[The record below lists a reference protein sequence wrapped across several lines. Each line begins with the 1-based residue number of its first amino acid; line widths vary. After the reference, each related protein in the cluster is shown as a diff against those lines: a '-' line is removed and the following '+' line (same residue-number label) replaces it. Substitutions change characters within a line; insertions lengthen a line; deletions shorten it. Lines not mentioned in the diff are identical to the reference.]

1 MKKYIFIGM
10 LATLF
15 ACNQNTEI
23 STEKSKDMTENP
35 LLKEF
40 NTPFGAPPFAIIKPE
55 HYIPAIKEAIKEHN
69 QEIEAIINNSEEPS
83 FENTIEAIDNSG
95 SLLSRIAPVLGN
107 LTSAETNEE
116 LMLVEKEAS
125 PILIEHDD
133 EVKLNEKLFAR
144 IKVVY
149 DKKNELN
156 LNQEQ
161 TALLEKFY
169 TNFVRGGANL
179 NEEDKVKLQKINK
192 DLAMLSIKFGDN
204 VLAETN
210 AFELVVDNKE
220 DLAGLPQGVIDGAAA
235 TATEKGYEGKWVFTT
250 QKPSLIP
257 FLMYSEKRELRK
269 QMQDAYLMR
278 GDNDNENDN
287 KEIIKQIIT
296 LRHQKA
302 NILGFDNY
310 AFYVLDNNMAK
321 TPDKVTE
328 LIDKIMAA
336 STKKAKEELAD
347 LQELVK
353 RDGKDFNLEYYD
365 WSYYAEKLKKEKY
378 DVSDEILQP
387 YFEKNN
393 VREGAFMVANK
404 LYGLQF
410 EKIDSV
416 PVYHSDVETYLVK
429 EADGTQIG
437 ILYMDFFVRP
447 GKKSGA
453 WMTSYR
459 KQSKNNG
466 ENIMPIISTVFNFA
480 KPIEGKPALL
490 TFDDVQTVFHEFGH
504 ALHGLLSNCTY
515 VTLSGTAV
523 ARDFVEL
530 PSQVMENWGRDPQV
544 LKLYAK
550 HYETGE
556 AISDEL
562 IAKIDAS
569 SKFNQGFITTE
580 FIAAAILDMDW
591 HTKITDFDNIDVRAF
606 ENKSLTEMGLIP
618 EIKVRYRSTYFSHI
632 FQGGY
637 AVGYYGYI
645 WAAILDADAFQAFKE
660 TSIFDQET
668 AAKFRDNV
676 ISRGGTDDPM
686 KLYIQFRG
694 REPKIDALLNNRGL
708 N

>member
-1 MKKYIFIGM
+1 MKKYLFIGI
-10 LATLF
+10 LATVF
-15 ACNQNTEI
+15 ACNQNTEVNKEN
-23 STEKSKDMTENP
+23 SDDMTENP

-40 NTPFGAPPFAIIKPE
+40 NTPFGVAPFNLIKPE
-55 HYIPAIKEAIKEHN
+55 HYIPALKQAIKEHN
-69 QEIEAIINNSEEPS
+69 LEIEAIANNTEEPS
-83 FENTIEAIDNSG
+83 FENTIEAVDYSG
-95 SLLSRIAPVLGN
+95 SLLVRIAPVLEN

-133 EVKLNEKLFAR
+133 RIKLNEKLFAR

-149 DKKNELN
+149 DKKDELN

-161 TALLEKFY
+161 TALLEKY
-169 TNFVRGGANL
+169 YKDFVRGGANL
-179 NEEDKVKLQKINK
+179 NEDDKVKLQQINK

-210 AFELVVDNKE
+210 AFELIIDNKE
-220 DLAGLPQGVIDGAAA
+220 NLAGLPQGVIDGAAA

-278 GDNDNENDN
+278 GNNDNENDN
-287 KEIIKQIIT
+287 KEIIAQIIK

-336 STKKAKEELAD
+336 STAKAKIELAD

-353 RDGKDFNLEYYD
+353 REGNDFNFEYYD
-365 WSYYAEKLKKEKY
+365 WWYYAEKLKKEKY

-393 VREGAFMVANK
+393 VREGAFMVATR

-410 EKIDSV
+410 EKLDTV
-416 PVYHSDVETYLVK
+416 PVYHPDVEVYLVK
-429 EADGTQIG
+429 EADGSQIG
-437 ILYMDFFVRP
+437 LLFMDFFVRS

-459 KQSKNNG
+459 KQSIKNG
-466 ENIMPIISTVFNFA
+466 QNIMPIISTVFNFA
-480 KPIEGKPALL
+480 KPLEGKAALL
-490 TFDDVQTVFHEFGH
+490 TFDEVETVFHEFGH

-515 VTLSGTAV
+515 ITLSGTSV

-530 PSQVMENWGRDPQV
+530 PSQVMENWGRNPEV

-556 AISDEL
+556 AIPDDL

-569 SKFNQGFITTE
+569 SKFNQGFVTTE
-580 FIAAAILDMDW
+580 FMAAAILDMDW
-591 HTKITDFDNIDVRAF
+591 HTKITDFDNIDVNAF
-606 ENKSLTEMGLIP
+606 EKKSLDKMGLMP

-645 WAAILDADAFQAFKE
+645 WAAILDADAFEAFKE
-660 TSIFDQET
+660 TSIFDQEM

-676 ISRGGTDDPM
+676 VSRGGTDDPM